1 MLETSVNPQKYCY
14 GNFADYD
21 VDDDGTI
28 DVTSRTPLNYLKM
41 FAYVLFGLSVGGG
54 IPKLYWA
61 LTETR
66 RANLLGYMI
75 DGIEEAMA
83 ELLAALKKFGLDRLD
98 KIKQLEGQID
108 KGRRSRITVLREKA
122 RRSTRKESIE
132 SVKVNGTSFE
142 SFTDLNGSFQ
152 DYGTVEKSEL
162 IHKMLRW
169 VIIILPYCQ

>member
-1 MLETSVNPQKYCY
+1 MKVSKLSVKPQKYCY

-21 VDDDGTI
+21 VEDDGTI
-28 DVTSRTPLNYLKM
+28 DVTSRTSLNYLKM

-61 LTETR
+61 LTESR
-66 RANLLGYMI
+66 RSNLLGYMI

-98 KIKQLEGQID
+98 KIKLIDGQME

-122 RRSTRKESIE
+122 RRSTKRDSIE
-132 SVKVNGTSFE
+132 SVKVNGTSFGNFD
-142 SFTDLNGSFQ
+142 SFDDLNGSFQ
-152 DYGTVEKSEL
+152 DGDTMEKSEI
-162 IHKMLRW
+162 IHKMLK
-169 VIIILPYCQ
+169 

>member
-1 MLETSVNPQKYCY
+1 
-14 GNFADYD
+14 
-21 VDDDGTI
+21 
-28 DVTSRTPLNYLKM
+28 M

-61 LTETR
+61 LTESR

-98 KIKQLEGQID
+98 KIKLIDGQME

-122 RRSTRKESIE
+122 RRSTKRDSIE
-132 SVKVNGTSFE
+132 SVKFNGTSFGNFD
-142 SFTDLNGSFQ
+142 SFDDLNGSFQ
-152 DYGTVEKSEL
+152 DGGTMEKSEI
-162 IHKMLRW
+162 IHKMLRL
-169 VIIILPYCQ
+169 VIILWH

>member
-1 MLETSVNPQKYCY
+1 
-14 GNFADYD
+14 
-21 VDDDGTI
+21 
-28 DVTSRTPLNYLKM
+28 M

-61 LTETR
+61 LTESR

-98 KIKQLEGQID
+98 KIKLIDGQME

-122 RRSTRKESIE
+122 RRSTKRESIE
-132 SVKVNGTSFE
+132 SVKVNGTSFGNFD
-142 SFTDLNGSFQ
+142 SFDDLNGSFQ
-152 DYGTVEKSEL
+152 DGDNMEKSEI
-162 IHKMLRW
+162 IHKMLRL
-169 VIIILPYCQ
+169 VIIL

>member
-1 MLETSVNPQKYCY
+1 
-14 GNFADYD
+14 
-21 VDDDGTI
+21 
-28 DVTSRTPLNYLKM
+28 M

-61 LTETR
+61 LTESR

-98 KIKQLEGQID
+98 KIKLIDGQME

-122 RRSTRKESIE
+122 RRSTKRESIE
-132 SVKVNGTSFE
+132 SIKVNGTSFGNFD
-142 SFTDLNGSFQ
+142 SFDDLNGSFQ
-152 DYGTVEKSEL
+152 DGDNMEKSEI
-162 IHKMLRW
+162 IHKMLRL
-169 VIIILPYCQ
+169 VIIL

>member
-1 MLETSVNPQKYCY
+1 MAASKVFVKPQKYCY

-21 VDDDGTI
+21 VEDDGTI
-28 DVTSRTPLNYLKM
+28 DVTSRTSLNYLKM

-61 LTETR
+61 LTESR
-66 RANLLGYMI
+66 RSNLLGYMI

-98 KIKQLEGQID
+98 KIKLIDGQME

-122 RRSTRKESIE
+122 RRSTKRDSIE
-132 SVKVNGTSFE
+132 SVKVNGTSFGNFD
-142 SFTDLNGSFQ
+142 SFDDLNGSFQ
-152 DYGTVEKSEL
+152 DGSTMEKSEI
-162 IHKMLRW
+162 IHKMLK
-169 VIIILPYCQ
+169 

>member
-1 MLETSVNPQKYCY
+1 
-14 GNFADYD
+14 
-21 VDDDGTI
+21 
-28 DVTSRTPLNYLKM
+28 M

-61 LTETR
+61 LTESR

-98 KIKQLEGQID
+98 KIKLIDGQME

-122 RRSTRKESIE
+122 RRSTKRESIE
-132 SVKVNGTSFE
+132 SVKVNGTSFGNFD
-142 SFTDLNGSFQ
+142 SFDDLNGSFQ
-152 DYGTVEKSEL
+152 EGGTMEKSEI
-162 IHKMLRW
+162 IHKMLRL
-169 VIIILPYCQ
+169 VIILWH

>member
-1 MLETSVNPQKYCY
+1 MFTFAKAIPQKYCY

-83 ELLAALKKFGLDRLD
+83 ELLAALKKFGMDRLE
-98 KIKQLEGQID
+98 KIKQTGGQ
-108 KGRRSRITVLREKA
+108 KEQGRRSRITILRERA

-132 SVKVNGTSFE
+132 SVKVNGTSFGNFE
-142 SFTDLNGSFQ
+142 SFTDLNASFG
-152 DYGTVEKSEL
+152 DYDTMEKSEL
-162 IHKMLRW
+162 IHKMLRF
-169 VIIILPYCQ
+169 VNIL

>member
-1 MLETSVNPQKYCY
+1 
-14 GNFADYD
+14 
-21 VDDDGTI
+21 
-28 DVTSRTPLNYLKM
+28 M

-61 LTETR
+61 LTESR

-98 KIKQLEGQID
+98 KIKLIDGQME

-122 RRSTRKESIE
+122 RRSTKRESIE
-132 SVKVNGTSFE
+132 SVKVNGTSFGNFD
-142 SFTDLNGSFQ
+142 SFDDFNGSFQ
-152 DYGTVEKSEL
+152 EGGTMEKSEI
-162 IHKMLRW
+162 IHKMLRL
-169 VIIILPYCQ
+169 VIILWH